1 MFVNRKNKSIF
12 IHNPKAAGTSIRN
25 SFPLEEYGVLS
36 RHRMFPH
43 NPASVVKRNVGE
55 KCWDEYFK
63 YGFVRNPYD
72 RCVSYYFFHRSDQYR
87 FPPGKEEAYK
97 PFDVWIQERFG
108 QHLLIKRNDTKE
120 FGKGGFVQIKQ
131 SEYLDIDVDFI
142 GRYENLQDDFDYVC
156 GQLNIDSHKLPHY
169 NKSKEHNHWESYYTD
184 ELKEIVYEFFK
195 EDFERFE
202 YSI

>member
-72 RCVSYYFFHRSDQYR
+72 RCVSYYFS
-87 FPPGKEEAYK
+87 
-97 PFDVWIQERFG
+97 I
-108 QHLLIKRNDTKE
+108 
-120 FGKGGFVQIKQ
+120 VQT
-131 SEYLDIDVDFI
+131 
-142 GRYENLQDDFDYVC
+142 
-156 GQLNIDSHKLPHY
+156 NIDFHQVKKKHI
-169 NKSKEHNHWESYYTD
+169 NHLMFGYKKDLDNIY
-184 ELKEIVYEFFK
+184 
-195 EDFERFE
+195 
-202 YSI
+202 